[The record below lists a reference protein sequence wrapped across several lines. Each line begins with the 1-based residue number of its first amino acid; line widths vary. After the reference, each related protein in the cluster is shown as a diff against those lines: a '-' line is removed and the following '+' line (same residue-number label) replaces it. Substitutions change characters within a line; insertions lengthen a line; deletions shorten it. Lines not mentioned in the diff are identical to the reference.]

1 MPRNLVY
8 TVALDYADTTGHR
21 NLAKM
26 LVSSL
31 LRTRFS
37 GDIVVF
43 HNSPAPLFQIA
54 REGVREI
61 VLDVPASALSGDDL
75 AGYARSAKHA
85 AATHIDAA
93 AYGKILFIDCDA
105 IVLRNIDRL
114 LTGDW
119 DFACFAEPG
128 TRIQE
133 DAYSGYL
140 TRPEH
145 RKLVHEGVNSGT
157 WAVSGARFQE
167 FIRRWRKVESGKPAR
182 FDGFREQ
189 SAFNRVV
196 LDWDGR
202 LHTWPHRTIAL
213 PLCNPALASY
223 RGCMEADIVHAAGG
237 DGVDYKLR
245 FLFGVFAAVFIFD
258 SQLTLFNV
266 MEM

>member
-1 MPRNLVY
+1 MPQNLVY
-8 TVALDYADTTGHR
+8 TVALDYANTTGHR

-31 LRTRFS
+31 LRTRFT
-37 GDIVVF
+37 GDILVF
-43 HNSPAPLFQIA
+43 HNSPAPLFQVA
-54 REGVREI
+54 RAGVREI

-93 AYGKILFIDCDA
+93 TFGKILFIDCDA

-114 LTGDW
+114 LAGDW

-128 TRIQE
+128 TCIQE

-140 TRPEH
+140 WHHERGT
-145 RKLVHEGVNSGT
+145 LVREGVNSGT
-157 WAVSGARFQE
+157 WAVAGSRFQE
-167 FIRRWRKVESGKPAR
+167 FIRRWREVESRMPAR

-189 SAFNRVV
+189 SAFNRVA
-196 LDWDGR
+196 LDWDGP

-213 PLCNPALASY
+213 PLCNHTLAGY
-223 RGCMEADIVHAAGG
+223 RGYIAADILHAAGG

-245 FLFGVFAAVFIFD
+245 FLFSAFAATFLFD
-258 SQLTLFNV
+258 SQLTLFNI